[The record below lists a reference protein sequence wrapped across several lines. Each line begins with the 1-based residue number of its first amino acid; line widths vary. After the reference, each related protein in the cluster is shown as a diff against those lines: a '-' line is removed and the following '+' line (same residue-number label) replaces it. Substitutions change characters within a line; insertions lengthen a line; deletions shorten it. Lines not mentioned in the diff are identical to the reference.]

1 MAEISRGRLGH
12 GAKRS
17 ILMVMAL
24 LFGASTLCAT
34 MGVTPALAKKHA
46 VRRHGRVAVVGRSDP
61 GKDAALIV
69 DGISGKV
76 LYARNANEIRHPASL
91 TKMMTL
97 YLLFDALK
105 NGQVA
110 MDTTLTFSAHA
121 ASQHPTNMHV
131 APGER
136 MDVET
141 AINALVVR
149 SANDVAVAVGEA
161 LGGSEPRF
169 AEMMTAKARA
179 LGMRNTVYHNAS
191 GLPDPGQVTTA
202 ADLATLARHLAYD
215 FPQYFPYFS
224 HREFTYHGNRYPG
237 HDNLL
242 GRYPG
247 ADGMKTGYT
256 DMSGFNLV
264 SSVSRSNTH
273 IIGVVMGGPTAARRD
288 TEMMRLLDAAFDDI
302 AHSPRLVAH
311 AQLPWQTGQ
320 TRITGLQPPTQMASA
335 ATKGLWRVDHDGQ
348 MTPLPRGQ
356 YAPLNDVRSDRASDA
371 EDEDAAETRTAL
383 EALRPRPQPPTDSKT
398 ADKNADK
405 QAETKVAAYMPRP
418 QMAPRRAAQRVAR
431 PDVADAA
438 KTPETGMHDWTI
450 QIGAYND
457 LNLARSQ
464 LAAYADK
471 SLDVLGQAQK
481 IVVPYQSPDGHMVYR
496 ARFGPFQ
503 EREAKQ
509 ICARLTER
517 GQTCFAA
524 VSTR

>member
-1 MAEISRGRLGH
+1 MAELSRGRHGH
-12 GAKRS
+12 GAKKFF
-17 ILMVMAL
+17 LLVTAL
-24 LFGASTLCAT
+24 LFGASCICAT
-34 MGVTPALAKKHA
+34 VDITPAQAKKHLTRKTAKNKNGRRGRA
-46 VRRHGRVAVVGRSDP
+46 VALRADP
-61 GKDAALIV
+61 GKDAALII

-97 YLLFDALK
+97 YLLFDAVRS
-105 NGQVA
+105 GQVS

-121 ASQHPTNMHV
+121 ASQHPTNMRV
-131 APGER
+131 SAGER

-149 SANDVAVAVGEA
+149 SANDVAVMVGEA
-161 LGGSEPRF
+161 LGGSETRF
-169 AEMMTAKARA
+169 AEMMTAKAQSM
-179 LGMRNTVYHNAS
+179 GMRNTVYKNAS
-191 GLPDPGQVTTA
+191 GLPDTGQVTTA
-202 ADLATLARHLAYD
+202 ADLSILARRLAYD
-215 FPQYFPYFS
+215 FPQFFRYFG
-224 HREFTYHGNRYPG
+224 HREFTYRGNRYIG

-256 DMSGFNLV
+256 GMSGFNLV
-264 SSVSRSNTH
+264 SSVTRDNTH
-273 IIGVVMGGPTAARRD
+273 IIGVVMGGTTAASRD
-288 TEMMRLLDAAFDDI
+288 TEMMRLLDVAFDDI
-302 AHSPRLVAH
+302 SQSPRMVAH
-311 AQLPWQTGQ
+311 AQLPWQSAQAGQ
-320 TRITGLQPPTQMASA
+320 VASVSQ
-335 ATKGLWRVDHDGQ
+335 KGLWHVDRDGQ
-348 MTPLPRGQ
+348 VTPLKRGQ
-356 YAPLNDVRSDRASDA
+356 YVPLNDVRGNRTLSDA
-371 EDEDAAETRTAL
+371 DDEDTAESRTAL
-383 EALRPRPQPPTDSKT
+383 ESLRPMPRPKDTNVKDNGT
-398 ADKNADK
+398 A
-405 QAETKVAAYMPRP
+405 VAAYMPRP
-418 QMAPRRAAQRVAR
+418 QMAPHR
-431 PDVADAA
+431 PVQKAVRPETITDA

-457 LNLARSQ
+457 LGLARSQ
-464 LAAYADK
+464 LAAYAEK

-481 IVVPYQSPDGHMVYR
+481 IVIPYQSPDGHMVYR

>member
-1 MAEISRGRLGH
+1 MSRGRQGH
-12 GAKRS
+12 VAKKYF
-17 ILMVMAL
+17 LMAVAL
-24 LFGASTLCAT
+24 LFGATCLCAT
-34 MGVTPALAKKHA
+34 VDVAPAQAKKHLAKKTTTKKAGRRGRA
-46 VRRHGRVAVVGRSDP
+46 VALRADP
-61 GKDAALIV
+61 GKDAALII

-97 YLLFDALK
+97 YLLFDAIRS
-105 NGQVA
+105 GQVS

-131 APGER
+131 GAGER

-149 SANDVAVAVGEA
+149 SANDVAVMVGEA
-161 LGGSEPRF
+161 LGGSEPHF
-169 AEMMTAKARA
+169 AEMMTAKAQS
-179 LGMRNTVYHNAS
+179 LGMRNTVYRNAS

-202 ADLATLARHLAYD
+202 ADLSILARRLSYD
-215 FPQYFPYFS
+215 FPQFFHYFG
-224 HREFTYHGNRYPG
+224 HREFSWRGNRYIG

-256 DMSGFNLV
+256 GMSGFNLV
-264 SSVSRSNTH
+264 SSVTRGNTH
-273 IIGVVMGGPTAARRD
+273 IIGVVMGGTTAASRD
-288 TEMMRLLDAAFDDI
+288 TEMMRLLDVAFDDI
-302 AHSPRLVAH
+302 SQSPRMVAH
-311 AQLPWQTGQ
+311 AQLPWQSAQ
-320 TRITGLQPPTQMASA
+320 AAQQAAQVASVSQ
-335 ATKGLWRVDHDGQ
+335 KGLWRVDRDGQ
-348 MTPLPRGQ
+348 VTPIKRGQ
-356 YAPLNDVRSDRASDA
+356 YVPQNDARGSRTLSDA
-371 EDEDAAETRTAL
+371 DDEDTAEARTAL
-383 EALRPRPQPPTDSKT
+383 ESLRPMPRPKDTSVKDSGT
-398 ADKNADK
+398 A
-405 QAETKVAAYMPRP
+405 VAAYMPRP
-418 QMAPRRAAQRVAR
+418 QMAPHRPAQKAVR
-431 PDVADAA
+431 PETTADA

-457 LNLARSQ
+457 LGLARSQ
-464 LAAYADK
+464 LTAYAEK

-481 IVVPYQSPDGHMVYR
+481 IVIPYQSPDGHMVYR